1 MDCADSE
8 QYRRLGKGVFGRIDR
23 SAGTSHLGV
32 SRPRWG
38 GSWCATRRRV
48 MSQAGGRDSKQQSWL
63 VMGVQQDPATA
74 VAVVVWGLVVGE
86 VHSIRTVVDGSG
98 D

>member
-1 MDCADSE
+1 
-8 QYRRLGKGVFGRIDR
+8 
-23 SAGTSHLGV
+23 
-32 SRPRWG
+32 
-38 GSWCATRRRV
+38 